1 MTLHVN
7 AIFSQIIAP
16 RTWKPFPAGEQ
27 RDSLSDLLQETW
39 SILCSTR
46 VQQALAWL
54 IALVL
59 IAVDIALVGQHALVR
74 YQTYHADAFDLG
86 NFDQA
91 IWNTLHGHPLRFT
104 NQGIDWFGPPTR
116 LGVHVEPI
124 LFLIAPLYLLH
135 SGPETLLLLQTL
147 ALALGGIPLLLL
159 GLRRLPELPLL
170 AAAFVGAYL
179 TTPEILGE
187 ALWDF
192 HSVTLAT
199 PLLLLALWALD
210 ARRYRWF
217 VVAVVLA
224 AICKE
229 EVALSLVPLGFFIAF
244 WQGHPRLGVAVSLLS
259 TAWVALCFLVIL
271 PHFNG
276 HPAGMNNFWYRYA
289 WLGDSPDAAVHHVL
303 TQPSLFFSP
312 LLDPARRGYLAMLL
326 RTGGGLGLFAP
337 VLWLSALPDI
347 VINALSA
354 HQEQYSGF
362 YQYNAVILPYL
373 MVAAIYGT
381 AALYHARRRVEAG
394 ADRGAVTEGDAHH
407 TTRPMRAR
415 RLLQPISDRW
425 QAALGHL
432 PIRSQWIGLLVIA
445 WLLASS
451 FWNIAATSA
460 RVRPFW
466 MVGSHPNPQEAQI
479 NALLAR
485 VPSTASVAATDT
497 LNPHL
502 SDRYTLFLLPDP
514 QSYTADYVAIDVS
527 ADVPT
532 NRPADQEMY
541 EAMLT
546 SGNYRIIGTAGQVV
560 LLQRLILSIPALR
573 APTPATKQVHPQ
585 PVQGSGTPN
594 IRR

>member
-1 MTLHVN
+1 M
-7 AIFSQIIAP
+7 
-16 RTWKPFPAGEQ
+16 
-27 RDSLSDLLQETW
+27 
-39 SILCSTR
+39 
-46 VQQALAWL
+46 
-54 IALVL
+54 
-59 IAVDIALVGQHALVR
+59 
-74 YQTYHADAFDLG
+74 
-86 NFDQA
+86 
-91 IWNTLHGHPLRFT
+91 
-104 NQGIDWFGPPTR
+104 
-116 LGVHVEPI
+116 
-124 LFLIAPLYLLH
+124 
-135 SGPETLLLLQTL
+135 
-147 ALALGGIPLLLL
+147 
-159 GLRRLPELPLL
+159 
-170 AAAFVGAYL
+170 
-179 TTPEILGE
+179 TPEILGE

-224 AICKE
+224 ALCKE
-229 EVALSLVPLGFFIAF
+229 EVALSLVPLGLFIAF
-244 WQGHPRLGVAVSLLS
+244 WQGHPRLGAAVSLLS

-303 TQPSLFFSP
+303 TQPSLLFSP
-312 LLDPARRGYLAMLL
+312 LLDSAKRGYLAVLL

-347 VINALSA
+347 VINALSTHA
-354 HQEQYSGF
+354 QQYSGF

-373 MVAAIYGT
+373 MAAAIYGT
-381 AALYHARRRVEAG
+381 AALYHARRRVESG
-394 ADRGAVTEGDAHH
+394 VNGGVVTEGDAHH

-415 RLLQPISDRW
+415 RLLQSISDRW

-432 PIRSQWIGLLVIA
+432 PIRSQWIGPLVIA

-460 RVRPFW
+460 QVRPFW

-479 NALLAR
+479 TALLAR
-485 VPSTASVAATDT
+485 VPPTASVAATDT

-527 ADVPT
+527 ADVST
-532 NRPADQEMY
+532 NRSADQAMY

-546 SGNYRIIGTAGQVV
+546 SGNYCIIGTAGQVV
-560 LLQRLILSIPALR
+560 LLQRLSLSNPALR
-573 APTPATKQVHPQ
+573 APTPAQSQVHPQ
-585 PVQGSGTPN
+585 PGQGSRTPN
-594 IRR
+594 TRR